1 MSMVDLVR
9 TSEQIRTEKLVE
21 IERINRTLNR
31 GVTEVREED
40 RTIKRDL
47 AQLYRRRDELIAET
61 GGVDEAGPV
70 PTGRVR
76 QVRMIGSKGY

>member
-1 MSMVDLVR
+1 MAGQTR
-9 TSEQIRTEKLVE
+9 EEKLAE

-47 AQLYRRRDELIAET
+47 KHLYRRRDELLAET
-61 GGVDEAGPV
+61 GGLDDAGPV